1 MRYSVPFPHFL
12 GRLEHMT
19 KNWII
24 WINRILMGA
33 IGVFILMTLIYTW
46 NRQGDIPL
54 PKVSEK
60 KMDLP
65 KGAFAQEQE
74 DYDAIGPPLLNLK
87 FSPMSLQLPDLRNVI
102 EYYGRNERP
111 DANEGESLLHFSIT
125 GSKDTNSIAP
135 GDPLYLVYDKDQP
148 RIKYVFSPDNKETSL
163 WIEASPLEKEASVS
177 VSMRNE
183 SGQIIR
189 KPQQFAQFNLKEK
202 QFTRYG
208 SKRWEIGK
216 WKVDGTLLA
225 RQRARWYGKDMF
237 LERHGGEEYKEKLN
251 KQRIDFGEKEDL
263 YSIYLGEGDAA
274 AWVNER
280 WKQITPGD
288 DSQKY
293 PLLVLNKV
301 EDRLLKFDLWDVGG
315 KGKVSLNVIRSS
327 EAGSPRNLEKEFKFV
342 GARTRSQ
349 LMFEVKG
356 ERVLISPKDWFLFSE
371 GKWVKLST
379 PDQIDA
385 YVERKIS
392 GPLFVV
398 DEVLRE
404 DGKQILLGL
413 IYNATRTDVKLVEI
427 PLQQGATP
435 VVKDSPKEVPKKPR
449 ADRQDEQADE
459 EIDAEQEEMTPEEVE
474 GYQEYIERVK
484 ERYKGKVPEEH
495 IERIKKLRGSFDRR
509 NAPK

>member
-1 MRYSVPFPHFL
+1 
-12 GRLEHMT
+12 MT

-24 WINRILMGA
+24 WINRIL
-33 IGVFILMTLIYTW
+33 IGIIGIFILLTFVYTW
-46 NRQGDIPL
+46 NRQEDIVL
-54 PKVSEK
+54 PQVSEK
-60 KMDLP
+60 KMSLP
-65 KGAFAQEQE
+65 KGAFIQDQEK
-74 DYDAIGPPLLNLK
+74 YDAIGPPLMTLK

-102 EYYGRNERP
+102 VYYGRNERP
-111 DANEGESLLHFSIT
+111 DANEGESMLHFAIT
-125 GSKDTNSIAP
+125 GSKDTESIAP
-135 GDPLYLVYDKDQP
+135 GEPLYLVYDKDQP
-148 RIKYVFSPDNKETSL
+148 RIKYVFSPNNKETSL
-163 WIEASPLEKEASVS
+163 WIDSIPLEKEATVN
-177 VSMRNE
+177 VSMKNE

-189 KPQQFAQFNLKEK
+189 KPEQFAQFNVKEK
-202 QFTRYG
+202 QFSRYG
-208 SKRWEIGK
+208 AKRWEIGK

-251 KQRIDFGEKEDL
+251 KQRVDFGEKDEL

-274 AWVNER
+274 AWTDGR
-280 WKQITPGD
+280 WKQVTPGD
-288 DSQKY
+288 NTQKY

-315 KGKVSLNVIRSS
+315 KGKVSLNVIKSS
-327 EAGSPRNLEKEFKFV
+327 ETGSPRNLEKEFKFV

-349 LMFEVKG
+349 LMFEIKG
-356 ERVLISPKDWFLFSE
+356 ERVLISPKDWFLHTD
-371 GKWVKLST
+371 GKWIKLST

-404 DGKQILLGL
+404 DGKQVLLGL
-413 IYNATRTDVKLVEI
+413 IYNATRTDVKIVEI

-435 VVKDSPKEVPKKPR
+435 VVKDSPKEVPRR
-449 ADRQDEQADE
+449 APLGSEDEDIDDE
-459 EIDAEQEEMTPEEVE
+459 LDIEDDETPEETE

-495 IERIKKLRGSFDRR
+495 IERIRKLRGSFDRR
-509 NAPK
+509 DKQ